1 MLSLSHF
8 GSQRVAMAPE
18 RGGYLTVTQHRP
30 LRSLK
35 MALRYRTVNL
45 GRNAQPP
52 ISGPSAANELCI
64 HLDNTQLTFGESRRD
79 VSYS

>member
-52 ISGPSAANELCI
+52 ISVLRFRYDE
-64 HLDNTQLTFGESRRD
+64 GESTRMNLALTISLARGI
-79 VSYS
+79 